1 MSVNPQNLVMGPA
14 SLYVAPFGTTEP
26 ADSTATV
33 AGGPPGGAWIDAGGT
48 ENAVMLEEDAKYAAM
63 RVTQIPMDLG
73 ARQTDYVVTVTTQL
87 AEINIA
93 NLKNAL
99 NQLVSTTVNSGYT
112 TIDRVVGSAATQP
125 TYAALIIDGW
135 GPTLASGAPARWRH
149 IVRKVLSQPKIQRN
163 YEPGKPVVYDVT
175 FNAYW
180 ISDSITPV
188 HEILQTS

>member
-1 MSVNPQNLVMGPA
+1 MSVNPQNIVQGPA

-33 AGGPPGGAWIDAGGT
+33 AGGPPGGSWIDAGGT
-48 ENAVMLEEDAKYAAM
+48 ETAVMLEEDAKYAAL

-73 ARQTDYVVTVTTQL
+73 ARLTDYVVTVTTQM
-87 AEINIA
+87 AEITVA
-93 NLKNAL
+93 NLTNAL
-99 NQLVSTTVNSGYT
+99 NQLTTVTVNSGYT
-112 TIDRVVGSAATQP
+112 TIDRPVGSSAVQP
-125 TYAALIIDGW
+125 SYAALIIDGW
-135 GPTLASGAPARWRH
+135 GPTLASGQPARWRH

-180 ISDSITPV
+180 VSASITPV
-188 HEILQTS
+188 HEILQTA